1 MARVKRAVPGKK
13 KKRKILELA
22 SGYRGAKSRT
32 LKAAKEQVMHSL
44 AYSYR
49 DRKVRKRDFR
59 RLWIRRIN
67 AAARQNGL
75 SYSQLI
81 AGLKAA
87 EVSINRK
94 ILADMAVADTA
105 AFAKIAEIA
114 KEKLASGDAG
124 VANAKEVSPVAPAAA
139 AAVETAAAAK

>member
-1 MARVKRAVPGKK
+1 MARIKRSVNAKK
-13 KKRKILELA
+13 KKRKILQLA
-22 SGYRGAKSRT
+22 RGYRGAKSRT
-32 LKAAKEQVMHSL
+32 FKAAKEQVMHSL

-49 DRKVRKRDFR
+49 DRKNRKRDFR

-87 EVSINRK
+87 NIEIDRK
-94 ILADMAVADTA
+94 ILSELAVTDEA
-105 AFAKIAEIA
+105 AFAKIAEAA
-114 KEKLASGDAG
+114 KETLASGEAK
-124 VANAKEVSPVAPAAA
+124 VAAPKAVEPVAPSTSPQRV
-139 AAVETAAAAK
+139 AVAK